1 MQELLKQYPSII
13 SQNVEWGDM
22 DAAQHVNNIVYLRYF
37 ENARIQFFNQI
48 GFMDFMGEA
57 DIGPI
62 LAEVSC
68 QYKAPLTFP
77 DNIQITARILPDSFT
92 EYGFVMQHVVYSE
105 KLQRI
110 AAEGTSRIV
119 CYDYKSKQKALI
131 SSELREKLRI

>member
-1 MQELLKQYPSII
+1 MQELLKQYPTVITKT
-13 SQNVEWGDM
+13 VEWGDM
-22 DAAQHVNNIVYLRYF
+22 DAAQHINNIVYLRYF
-37 ENARIQFFNQI
+37 ENARIAFFNQI
-48 GFMDFMGEA
+48 GFMDFMGEGG
-57 DIGPI
+57 IGPI
-62 LAEVSC
+62 LAEVTC

-77 DNIQITARILPDSFT
+77 DNIQITARILPDSVT

-131 SSELREKLRI
+131 SSELRERLIT